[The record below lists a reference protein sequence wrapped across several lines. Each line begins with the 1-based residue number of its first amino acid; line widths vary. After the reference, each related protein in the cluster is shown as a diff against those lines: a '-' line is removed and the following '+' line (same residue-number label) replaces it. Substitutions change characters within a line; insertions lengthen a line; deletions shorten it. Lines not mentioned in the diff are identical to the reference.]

1 MSPRPRSDM
10 RKIRD
15 VLRLTFA
22 MGLTRRQVAEALR
35 LAPSTVSDCV
45 KRAQAADL

>member
-1 MSPRPRSDM
+1 VSPRPRSDM

-22 MGLTRRQVAEALR
+22 MGLTRRQVADALH
-35 LAPSTVSDCV
+35 LSPSTCGCRILD
-45 KRAQAADL
+45 